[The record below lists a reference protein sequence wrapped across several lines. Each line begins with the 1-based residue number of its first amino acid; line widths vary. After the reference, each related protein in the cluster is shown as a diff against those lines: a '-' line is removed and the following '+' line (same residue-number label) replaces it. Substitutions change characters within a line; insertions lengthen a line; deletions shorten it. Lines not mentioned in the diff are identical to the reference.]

1 MKKIILI
8 VVVVF
13 CFVLICNQAGA
24 QTQAQQVYF
33 KSVTKK
39 LINYLLEYDTAGI
52 HDLFDEDKRYYG
64 AEDGIEDDSKLMSII
79 VKKYGVGVL
88 DSMRLEKGEND
99 ENVVVV
105 TLLNTPDSS
114 LNLKKCE
121 LVVFFYPDRFLAY
134 SKKVLNYIIARTFL
148 KERGRNYIQ

>member
-1 MKKIILI
+1 MKKSILI
-8 VVVVF
+8 VVGIF
-13 CFVLICNQAGA
+13 CFVCINNQASA
-24 QTQAQQVYF
+24 QNKQAYF

-39 LINYLLEYDTAGI
+39 IMNYLLEYDTAGI
-52 HDLFDEDKRYYG
+52 HNLFEEDKRYYG
-64 AEDGIEDDSKLMSII
+64 ATDAIEIDSKLMSTI

-88 DSMRLEKGEND
+88 DSMVLEKGEND

-134 SKKVLNYIIARTFL
+134 SKKILNYVIARTFL
-148 KERGRNYIQ
+148 MEPEKKLIRLE